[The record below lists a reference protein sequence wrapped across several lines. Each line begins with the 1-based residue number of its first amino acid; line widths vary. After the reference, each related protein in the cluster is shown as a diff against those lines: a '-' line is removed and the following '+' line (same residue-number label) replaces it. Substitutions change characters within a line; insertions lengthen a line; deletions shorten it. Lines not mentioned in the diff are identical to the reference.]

1 MIFRLI
7 NGAYRRTVIP
17 LYVKSCI
24 KQEQHYEEN
33 LVLQNIPESSLSPLS
48 DLEKEQVRKLFGRL
62 WGEHEI
68 EHFSELALFK
78 HYNGFDPRYISH
90 YMYLPVIA
98 HKLNNYRYTK
108 MLEHKSLLGYL
119 AKGVLK
125 FPYCYVRCIDGEYFD
140 NKMRQIG
147 KEQAMRICL
156 ETDSIVVKDS
166 VDSSGGESVELLR
179 LKDISESDRREEL
192 NRIFSER
199 KNDFVIQERI
209 KQHPSFSRFNTTSIN
224 TLRVTSLYLNGRY
237 STLSIILRFGK
248 QGMKVDNWG
257 SGGIIIGVSEDGK
270 LSKTGYDIQ
279 LNEYEEYNEIKFNDE
294 YLSQVPALL
303 KDIEEAHQ
311 TQFSLCKFI
320 GWDICFDENNHPVV
334 LEINSSQPGVIGEQ
348 LCTGPIFGNRTQ
360 EVIDYCSGKP
370 FRYHKS
376 IFQY

>member
-1 MIFRLI
+1 MTFRLI
-7 NGAYRRTVIP
+7 NGIYRRTVLPFYI
-17 LYVKSCI
+17 KSCI
-24 KQEQHYEEN
+24 KQEQQHEEN
-33 LVLQNIPESSLSPLS
+33 LVLQNIPSNSLSPLS
-48 DLEKEQVRKLFGRL
+48 DLEKEQVRKLFGQL
-62 WGEHEI
+62 EDGLKI
-68 EHFSELALFK
+68 EHFAELALFK
-78 HYNGFDPRYISH
+78 HYNGFDPRYMSH

-98 HKLNNYRYTK
+98 HKLNNYHYTK

-119 AKGVLK
+119 AKGILK

-140 NKMRQIG
+140 NEMMQIG
-147 KEQAMRICL
+147 KEKAISICL
-156 ETDSIVVKDS
+156 EAENLIVKDS
-166 VDSSGGESVELLR
+166 VDTSGGTSVELLR
-179 LKDISESDRREEL
+179 LEDISESERRKEL

-209 KQHPSFSRFNTTSIN
+209 KQHQSFSRFNPTSIN
-224 TLRVTSLYLNGRY
+224 TLRVTSLYLNGKY

-257 SGGIIIGVSEDGK
+257 SGGIVTGVSEDGK

-279 LNEYEEYNEIKFNDE
+279 LNEYEEYNGIKFRDE
-294 YLSQVPALL
+294 YLSQVPVLL
-303 KDIEEAHQ
+303 KDIEEAHK

-320 GWDICFDENNHPVV
+320 GWDICFDENNKPVV

-348 LCTGPIFGNRTQ
+348 LCTGPIFGDRTQ

-370 FRYHKS
+370 FRYNKS